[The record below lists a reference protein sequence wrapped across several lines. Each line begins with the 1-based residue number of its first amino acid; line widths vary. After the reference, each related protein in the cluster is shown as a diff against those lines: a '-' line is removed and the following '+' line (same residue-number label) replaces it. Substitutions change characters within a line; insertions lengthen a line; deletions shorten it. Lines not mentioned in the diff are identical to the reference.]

1 MFFSIIVVCLNPGDR
16 LKKTLDSIESQG
28 FRDFEVIVKDGMSR
42 DGSMDYARELA
53 RKWKQESRQFES
65 VKKEEKA
72 ASGFAPDIRILE
84 KRDKGIYDAMNQA
97 AAEAVGKYVYFLN
110 CGDCFYSEDVLEK
123 MACFIR
129 EKETVGT
136 PGIFYGN
143 IFERLTGQQVI
154 SNPHIDAFGCYR
166 NVPCHQACFYDRKL
180 LLAHPFEVKYRVR
193 ADYEQ
198 FLWCFFQGNTE
209 KPDKS
214 SDMFKSST
222 AFHYTQLLIADY
234 EGGGFS
240 ETKENRRISQKEHR
254 EITEKYI
261 PKGQLFKFRM
271 IMCLTLAPLRTKIA
285 ENEKTARIYNRIK
298 KIIYLHR

>member
-1 MFFSIIVVCLNPGDR
+1 MFFSIIMVCLNPGDR
-16 LKKTLDSIESQG
+16 LKKTLDSIEGQS

-42 DGSMDYARELA
+42 DGSIDYARELEL
-53 RKWKQESRQFES
+53 KWKQESRKFES
-65 VKKEEKA
+65 AKKEEKA

-123 MACFIR
+123 MADFIR
-129 EKETVGT
+129 EKETAGT

-166 NVPCHQACFYDRKL
+166 NVPCHQACFYDRRL

-198 FLWCFFQGNTE
+198 FLWCFFQENAE
-209 KPDKS
+209 KADKS

-222 AFHYTQLLIADY
+222 AFHYAELLIVDY

-240 ETKENRRISQKEHR
+240 ETKENRRISQREHR

-285 ENEKTARIYNRIK
+285 ENEKTAGIYNRLK
-298 KIIYLHR
+298 KMLYLHR